1 VGFAYKYQK
10 HLVTFTKLTQT
21 SPQLQMQTAF
31 SPAFG
36 QRVPYRFVALPESAD
51 GQVRATI
58 REIVR
63 LIRADCMSPEVQQ
76 DAKDY
81 LAAGQGNPIS
91 GVWRMRERMNFQQDE
106 KTAADTDIQDAR
118 KDSLVEVLIRPVD
131 QSRLIRLREVGIED
145 CDGFAMYAGCLL
157 MALGIPVALVTV
169 AADPEVPERYSHVYL
184 AAYPKGPNG
193 PRVALDFSHGK
204 HIGWECPNLGRIRE
218 WPVWVTPTEILFSCV
233 APVVVAAGAFFG
245 LRYLQSRRVA

>member
-1 VGFAYKYQK
+1 
-10 HLVTFTKLTQT
+10 
-21 SPQLQMQTAF
+21 MQTAY

-36 QRVPYRFVALPESAD
+36 ESVPYRFVALPDSAD

-58 REIVR
+58 REIIR
-63 LIRADCMSPEVQQ
+63 LIRADCHTPEVQE
-76 DAKDY
+76 DAANY
-81 LAAGQGNPIS
+81 LKAGKGNAIS
-91 GVWRMRERMNFQQDE
+91 GVWTLRDKMNFQQDE
-106 KTAADTDIQDAR
+106 KTAADTDIQDPR
-118 KDSLVEVLIRPVD
+118 LDSLVEVLIRPVD

-169 AADPEVPERYSHVYL
+169 AADPEFPERYSHVYL
-184 AAYPKGPNG
+184 AAYPAGPRG

-218 WPVWVTPTEILFSCV
+218 WPVWVTPGETLLNCLTPV
-233 APVVVAAGAFFG
+233 AVAAGAFFG
-245 LRYLQSRRVA
+245 LRYLEKRRAAA